1 MEVSVTLEAF
11 ETTDTRFAGEGFG
24 QGIRTSAQENSS
36 ARFVPV
42 WPRPDCGLRAYNVE
56 TRSQRFLEARV
67 RVRVRV
73 CPGYDVKLYPS
84 QIIGTNLSR
93 IARRHFGVAVPGDQL
108 AQACSEHKYHS

>member
-1 MEVSVTLEAF
+1 MCVIYV
-11 ETTDTRFAGEGFG
+11 
-24 QGIRTSAQENSS
+24 
-36 ARFVPV
+36 
-42 WPRPDCGLRAYNVE
+42 
-56 TRSQRFLEARV
+56 FLGMVMLCYYFLVKVCHLINKKYSRV

-93 IARRHFGVAVPGDQL
+93 IARRHFGVAVPGHKL